1 MAGNIMKILIC
12 PLPRYLKDRCCDN
25 ERHVSNLDYDNYGD
39 LLEDTVLASRKNMK
53 DFAFRQGLRNIRV
66 LGPWSSLRKLGNTMW
81 EDDQVHIN
89 KEGFNTL
96 AELIS
101 TCASESRGMEAGG
114 SSRLPKTP
122 SSEGPSGSSDRRLY
136 SGHREGGRGQ
146 GRQGRGFRH

>member
-1 MAGNIMKILIC
+1 
-12 PLPRYLKDRCCDN
+12 
-25 ERHVSNLDYDNYGD
+25 
-39 LLEDTVLASRKNMK
+39 MK
-53 DFAFRQGLRNIRV
+53 DFAFRQGLRNIWV

-136 SGHREGGRGQ
+136 SGHREGGAVRGGEAAVSATNVVAGLQQYQ
-146 GRQGRGFRH
+146 GTRDGALPV